1 MRSKVT
7 YSKFEVTSSNP
18 SCFYLPKCLLAF
30 LSIPYFFCLFLTMNL
45 EHAAKVNHYSKRSKS
60 TLFPGPGFD
69 QGSAGL
75 EASSLPPGHCK
86 RAQKK
91 AHA

>member
-30 LSIPYFFCLFLTMNL
+30 LSIPYFFGLLLTITL
-45 EHAAKVNHYSKRSKS
+45 EHATRVNHYNKCTKS
-60 TLFPGPGFD
+60 EPIFGARIRTRVRWFEDEFFT
-69 QGSAGL
+69 SGL
-75 EASSLPPGHCK
+75 L
-86 RAQKK
+86 
-91 AHA
+91 